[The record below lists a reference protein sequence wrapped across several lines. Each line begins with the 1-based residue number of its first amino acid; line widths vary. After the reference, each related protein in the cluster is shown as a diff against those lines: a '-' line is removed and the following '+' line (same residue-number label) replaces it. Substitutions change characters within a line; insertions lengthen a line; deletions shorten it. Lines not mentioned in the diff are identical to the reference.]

1 MILELNN
8 KYGSELS
15 KGLGEKRVNYTGG
28 SIPINENKS
37 SPDIKSRKILKAINI
52 TNIKQISSVFSFPND
67 LP

>member
-15 KGLGEKRVNYTGG
+15 KGLGEKRVNYIGG

-52 TNIKQISSVFSFPND
+52 ITNIKQISSVFFFSQ
-67 LP
+67 

>member
-8 KYGSELS
+8 KYGSEFS
-15 KGLGEKRVNYTGG
+15 KGLGEKRVNYIGG

-52 TNIKQISSVFSFPND
+52 INIKQISSGFFFSQ
-67 LP
+67 